1 MCFCQIL
8 MVKFLKIE
16 IASSQ
21 IDEKNGNFAV
31 RNHTRNRKIEL
42 PLHGH
47 SGWLITCMTKD

>member
-1 MCFCQIL
+1 

-31 RNHTRNRKIEL
+31 GNHTRNRKIEF

>member
-1 MCFCQIL
+1 ML
-8 MVKFLKIE
+8 KFLKIG

-21 IDEKNGNFAV
+21 IDEKKWLSLIGNFAV
-31 RNHTRNRKIEL
+31 RNHTGNRKIEL